1 MSKYKQL
8 CLIFTVLLLS
18 LQNTHSALATYEP
31 LRFYGALD
39 YKVQVNDQITLFC
52 YDEEGTRTVNFDRL
66 TVLTNG
72 QITIPFWG
80 EVPIRGLTATEF
92 KDSLNQNKPEIIVK
106 KGVSCEVIVYHP
118 EVKIPVIGQVRNPGY
133 YPIGDSTVYDMIGA
147 AGGFTFYS
155 DESAVKV
162 IRQRKDGTRED
173 FFVNFELAAILGI
186 QDTIWCFILEI
197 IIQIVFNCDNLVLAC
212 HLLELFH
219 FSFIENLKY
228 TKKEINR
235 LLHSGTPYTIL
246 ISICAKSLMFYLK
259 NCIIFCM

>member
-18 LQNTHSALATYEP
+18 LLFTHSALATYEP

-173 FFVNFELAAILGI
+173 FFVNFPKDVYEAYEEGSGVGQDKYIVSEGDIIYVRRSKVRTFLGVMR
-186 QDTIWCFILEI
+186 FIL
-197 IIQIVFNCDNLVLAC
+197 QAATLGVV
-212 HLLELFH
+212 
-219 FSFIENLKY
+219 
-228 TKKEINR
+228 
-235 LLHSGTPYTIL
+235 SGATAAAL
-246 ISICAKSLMFYLK
+246 
-259 NCIIFCM
+259 N